1 MFLNLQYGVFVVSIA
16 VLATRVYGQAIT
28 QGSYTPHTNV
38 PCPANL
44 TRLVNDNT
52 TVDLDS
58 RELEYISARRALLPA
73 AWSQWIGN
81 GSQIGYTPEQLGL
94 SDPGSVPVI
103 GIASSG
109 GGFR

>member
-1 MFLNLQYGVFVVSIA
+1 MFLHLQYGVFITFIA
-16 VLATRVYGQAIT
+16 VLAGRVYSQAVT
-28 QGSYTPHTNV
+28 EGSYTPNTNV

-52 TVDLDS
+52 TVNLNPHES
-58 RELEYISARRALLPA
+58 EYISSRRALLPA

-94 SDPGSVPVI
+94 SDPGNVPTI